1 MRELRADLARVF
13 GAPIMDR
20 GVWGVDVRSLDSGE
34 RLYSLNAGKLMMPA
48 SNMKILTV
56 AAGAEVLGWD
66 YRFTTTLETAGT
78 IAGGVLRGDLFVRS
92 NGDPSINTR
101 EGRADAVLYEW
112 AQGLQAAGITS
123 IEGRV
128 IGDDQAFDDDGI
140 GAGWAWDYLQYGYAA
155 PVGALEFNENVA
167 TLTIAPG
174 AAAGD
179 PVFVRL
185 TPGSGLAMLN
195 RASDGARGLGRHARL
210 PPPPRSRDARGDR
223 LDARRIRRDHS
234 QRRGRQSDA
243 VLRASR
249 QGRPRG
255 AGNRGQRRR
264 GRSG

>member
-1 MRELRADLARVF
+1 
-13 GAPIMDR
+13 MDR

-101 EGRADAVLYEW
+101 EGRADAVLHEW
-112 AQGLQAAGITS
+112 ARGLEAAGITS

-128 IGDDQAFDDDGI
+128 IGDDQAFDDEGI

-179 PVFVRL
+179 P
-185 TPGSGLAMLN
+185 GL
-195 RASDGARGLGRHARL
+195 RAPDARQRSRDAQPRVHGARGLGRHARL

-234 QRRGRQSDA
+234 
-243 VLRASR
+243 
-249 QGRPRG
+249 
-255 AGNRGQRRR
+255 
-264 GRSG
+264 